1 VPLTADRT
9 LAAAG
14 RVRRQC
20 KPGSRPGDAHPV
32 VTPSAGVVTAAPTP
46 TAAYSATSER
56 TYVSGTMV
64 CHITKEEEP
73 TVTGEYQPNPL

>member
-1 VPLTADRT
+1 
-9 LAAAG
+9 
-14 RVRRQC
+14 
-20 KPGSRPGDAHPV
+20 V
-32 VTPSAGVVTAAPTP
+32 VTPSAAVVTAAPTP